1 MSTQELKLS
10 IIRRLTE
17 IDDEELL
24 RHISQLVDKAELTA
38 CPGIPSTMEELKKC
52 IAESEEEFARTGVAY
67 EAEEV
72 DREMQNYLDALCK

>member
-24 RHISQLVDKAELTA
+24 QRISQLVDKAELTA
-38 CPGIPSTMEELKKC
+38 CPGIPSTIEELKKS
-52 IAESEEEFARTGVAY
+52 IAESEAEFARTGVVY
-67 EAEEV
+67 QAEDV